1 MYRESSSSELNSLI
15 AEEIASS
22 GLTVTRIDYGR
33 KLEDSYPTN
42 QNPPFLTSNVAH
54 CPTVSV
60 PFVDNSIAAKP
71 ADPCS

>member
-1 MYRESSSSELNSLI
+1 MV
-15 AEEIASS
+15 APS

-33 KLEDSYPTN
+33 KLEDSYSTN
-42 QNPPFLTSNVAH
+42 QNPPFLTGTNMNYFDH

-60 PFVDNSIAAKP
+60 PFVNNSIAAKP